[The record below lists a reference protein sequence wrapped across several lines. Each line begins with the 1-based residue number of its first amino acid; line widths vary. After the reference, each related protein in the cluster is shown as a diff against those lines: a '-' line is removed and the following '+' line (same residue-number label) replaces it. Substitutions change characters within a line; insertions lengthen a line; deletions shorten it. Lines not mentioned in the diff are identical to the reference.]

1 MRAGQVVIPF
11 TRPAVAAILP
21 GQVCEVVSAWWG
33 LSTTLSDDD
42 ARAGGSQVQGAAS
55 CLA

>member
-1 MRAGQVVIPF
+1 MVIPF

>member
-11 TRPAVAAILP
+11 SRPFIAAILP
-21 GQVCEVVSAWWG
+21 GQVCEVASAWWG
-33 LSTTLSDDD
+33 LSTTLSDDG
-42 ARAGGSQVQGAAS
+42 ARAGGSQVQSAAR